1 MLAVF
6 SPGTPPPPPWT
17 AFPPSFLK
25 LGSLPRR
32 LPRSCR
38 FSMIDGLE
46 SSIARATG
54 SLVVRMCMGMG
65 TGTAKT
71 QMWWWWLRIGRK
83 VVRSKELR
91 RRRRRVVDR
100 AMVLCVFSCFC
111 LMLTAGWVRVEYG
124 VIQKKR
130 KNEKRCSLLLYIST
144 FTL

>member
-1 MLAVF
+1 MMV
-6 SPGTPPPPPWT
+6 
-17 AFPPSFLK
+17 
-25 LGSLPRR
+25 
-32 LPRSCR
+32 
-38 FSMIDGLE
+38 DGLE
-46 SSIARATG
+46 SSIARAAG
-54 SLVVRMCMGMG
+54 SLVVRMGNTGMG

-71 QMWWWWLRIGRK
+71 QMWWWWLRIGRR

-91 RRRRRVVDR
+91 RRRRRVVER